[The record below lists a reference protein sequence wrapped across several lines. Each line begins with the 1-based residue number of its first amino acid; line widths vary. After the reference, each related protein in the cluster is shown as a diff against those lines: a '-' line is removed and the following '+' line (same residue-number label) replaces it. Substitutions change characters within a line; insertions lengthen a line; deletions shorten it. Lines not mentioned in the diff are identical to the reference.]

1 MSYGHGC
8 HDKDDEKKNGSK
20 AVTLLLRL
28 ATLGLSLSS
37 SVIMATASAC
47 IIVQINGVRATVT
60 YKNFPPFVYH
70 VGFNIATAVLESASI
85 YLNLSY
91 GGGGDDD
98 DDCGDSGKKNKLAGI
113 LLIVFDVAAL
123 ALSYTATGSVFAAV
137 SAYGPQL
144 RSCSAAGRFC
154 QQVNLSK
161 TLSLATSVSVGL
173 SSVTK
178 DVSLP
183 FSVWPATS
191 SDDDC

>member
-1 MSYGHGC
+1 MKYGHGC
-8 HDKDDEKKNGSK
+8 HDKDDEKNGSK

-37 SVIMATASAC
+37 SVIMATSSAC
-47 IIVQINGVRATVT
+47 TIVQINGVRATVT

-85 YLNLSY
+85 YLKVSY
-91 GGGGDDD
+91 GGGDDD
-98 DDCGDSGKKNKLAGI
+98 DDCGESKLPGI
-113 LLIVFDVAAL
+113 LLTVFDVAAL

-144 RSCSAAGRFC
+144 RSCAAAGRFC

-178 DVSLP
+178 DVSLT

-191 SDDDC
+191 SDDEC

>member
-8 HDKDDEKKNGSK
+8 HDKDDEKNGSK

-47 IIVQINGVRATVT
+47 IIVQINGVRKTVT
-60 YKNFPPFVYH
+60 YKDFPPFVYH
-70 VGFNIATAVLESASI
+70 VGFNIATAVLEGASI
-85 YLNLSY
+85 YLKVSY
-91 GGGGDDD
+91 GGGDDD
-98 DDCGDSGKKNKLAGI
+98 DDCGESSKKNKLPEI
-113 LLIVFDVAAL
+113 LLTVFDVAAL
-123 ALSYTATGSVFAAV
+123 ALSYTATGSLFSAV

-144 RSCSAAGRFC
+144 RSCAAAGRFC

-173 SSVTK
+173 ASVTK

-183 FSVWPATS
+183 FSLWPATS
-191 SDDDC
+191 SDDC